1 MKILVCDSGPIIHL
15 FEIKNLQLL
24 FNIGEIFIPST
35 VKMEIEKYLDSIPKE
50 FKIVKMDEG
59 EIPEVERIIRIGK
72 MHRGEAEAIIIAKR
86 INAEILLTDDTSARM
101 YAGLLNLEVH
111 GSLGIVLWNY
121 FNEFL
126 DKKDTERILYSFKK
140 SSLWLSES
148 IFQKALSLLE

>member
-1 MKILVCDSGPIIHL
+1 
-15 FEIKNLQLL
+15 
-24 FNIGEIFIPST
+24 
-35 VKMEIEKYLDSIPKE
+35 MEEDE
-50 FKIVKMDEG
+50 F
-59 EIPEVERIIRIGK
+59 PEVERIIRIGK
-72 MHRGEAEAIIIAKR
+72 MHRGEAEAIILAKR

-126 DKKDTERILYSFKK
+126 DKKETERILYSFKK

-148 IFQKALSLLE
+148 IFKKALSLLE